1 MGGGGGDGNVM
12 GSSTPQTRKPARI
25 SWVRIVGTGGPNGEI
40 VASWLALA
48 VGLVVA
54 EEGQPALFGSN
65 VHRCF
70 ADYSEHSS
78 TSGSRS
84 PKMVV
89 LWEVWEVGRNLS

>member
-12 GSSTPQTRKPARI
+12 GSSTPQSRKPARI
-25 SWVRIVGTGGPNGEI
+25 SWVRIVGTGGPNGEL
-40 VASWLALA
+40 VASWLAW
-48 VGLVVA
+48 VVWLVVV
-54 EEGQPALFGSN
+54 EVGQPVLVGSN

-70 ADYSEHSS
+70 AYYSKHSS

-89 LWEVWEVGRNLS
+89 LWEVCGRWAAT